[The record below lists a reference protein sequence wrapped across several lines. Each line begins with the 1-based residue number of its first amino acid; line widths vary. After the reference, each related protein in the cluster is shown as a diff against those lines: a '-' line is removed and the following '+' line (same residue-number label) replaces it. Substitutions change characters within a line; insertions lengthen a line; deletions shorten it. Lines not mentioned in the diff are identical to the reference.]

1 MGDDLLVDW
10 AMRYGNSSIES
21 RLLSLTEG
29 GCDRILIAPPYPQY
43 CAATT
48 ASVQDE
54 VYRVLG
60 TLRRQPA
67 IRTPPPSHDDPAY
80 IEALASV
87 IKRQLAALDFAPERP
102 GASFHGMPARTLHLG
117 DTYRSEEKTSEL

>member
-29 GCDRILIAPPYPQY
+29 GCDRILIAPLYPQY

-67 IRTPPPSHDDPAY
+67 IRTLPPYHDDPNY
-80 IEALASV
+80 IETLAS
-87 IKRQLAALDFAPERP
+87 
-102 GASFHGMPARTLHLG
+102 
-117 DTYRSEEKTSEL
+117 RSEEHTSELQTLIRISYAVSSLIKKTTS

>member
-10 AMRYGNSSIES
+10 AMRYGNPSIES

-29 GCDRILIAPPYPQY
+29 GCDRILIAPLYTQY

-54 VYRVLG
+54 VYQVLG
-60 TLRRQPA
+60 TLRRRPA
-67 IRTPPPSHDDPAY
+67 IRTLPPSPNEPAS
-80 IEALASV
+80 IEMNESE
-87 IKRQLAALDFAPERP
+87 INRNFAALDFVPDRSVARATERVA
-102 GASFHGMPARTLHLG
+102 GKDR
-117 DTYRSEEKTSEL
+117 DI

>member
-10 AMRYGNSSIES
+10 AIRYGNPSIES

-29 GCDRILIAPPYPQY
+29 VCDRILIAPLYPQY
-43 CAATT
+43 CAAPP

-67 IRTPPPSHDDPAY
+67 LRTLPPYHDDPNY
-80 IEALASV
+80 IATLPPD
-87 IKRQLAALDFAPERP
+87 ILRRLAATNCPPETLAPT
-102 GASFHGMPARTLHLG
+102 FHGQPA
-117 DTYRSEEKTSEL
+117 